1 MPPYEDSE
9 IPEPISR
16 QLLDIRQRLK
26 DLQVNDAARELN
38 DTRHRM
44 KDPFEVLRKKELELC
59 RVRQEVESLRLVIPL
74 LVEDMEETEPTSPS
88 STTQDAD
95 AVTRKAAQLVPAAQ
109 DSTAGR
115 RNGWLPGK
123 LLDLS

>member
-16 QLLDIRQRLK
+16 QLLDIRERLK
-26 DLQVNDAARELN
+26 DLQVNDAAREPN

-44 KDPFEVLRKKELELC
+44 KDPFEVLRKKETDLC
-59 RVRQEVESLRLVIPL
+59 RVRHEIESLRIVIPL
-74 LVEDMEETEPTSPS
+74 LVERPEEMETAPSS

-95 AVTRKAAQLVPAAQ
+95 PMVPKAAQPVRAPQ
-109 DSTAGR
+109 DPTAGR
-115 RNGWLPGK
+115 RKGWLRFGR
-123 LLDLS
+123 